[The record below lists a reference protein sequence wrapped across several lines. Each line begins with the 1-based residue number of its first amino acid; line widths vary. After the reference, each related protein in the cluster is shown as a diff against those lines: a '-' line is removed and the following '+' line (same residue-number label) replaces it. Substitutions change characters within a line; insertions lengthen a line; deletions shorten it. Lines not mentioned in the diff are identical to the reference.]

1 MCHRN
6 LIPKKL
12 ISRCKATCPFCQSSW
27 CLSLPCGPTS
37 SFMPATRGE
46 RDKGQ
51 KLSSF
56 TTFCL
61 QVLDQNHVTWLPCI
75 AGKSRRIS
83 LLACEQSSPSKT
95 EVCKEQCL
103 PQAGLGAH
111 STWSV
116 NLKFQNGCI
125 SSTHHDCILSGR
137 HFPEIEYDT
146 TMYILLSRT

>member
-1 MCHRN
+1 MSQKLDSKKVDLTLHSN
-6 LIPKKL
+6 LSL
-12 ISRCKATCPFCQSSW
+12 LSASW

-61 QVLDQNHVTWLPCI
+61 QLLDQNHVTWLPCT

-95 EVCKEQCL
+95 EDCKEQCL